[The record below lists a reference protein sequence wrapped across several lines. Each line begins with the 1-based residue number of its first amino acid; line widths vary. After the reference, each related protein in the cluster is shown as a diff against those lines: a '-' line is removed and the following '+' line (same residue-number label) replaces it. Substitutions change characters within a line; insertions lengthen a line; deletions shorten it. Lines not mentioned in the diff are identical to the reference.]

1 MEEVCRNVI
10 VHREAAAPGLP
21 VSAIEAAFRTPKD
34 EAGQVQGVSEWIVF
48 RVTEVSAPPIDL
60 ASDDAKKLKDNL
72 QRGLTEEQIA
82 QYVTTLETEIG
93 TSINQAAF
101 AQVTGANN

>member
-1 MEEVCRNVI
+1 
-10 VHREAAAPGLP
+10 
-21 VSAIEAAFRTPKD
+21 
-34 EAGQVQGVSEWIVF
+34 
-48 RVTEVSAPPIDL
+48 VTEVSAPPIDL